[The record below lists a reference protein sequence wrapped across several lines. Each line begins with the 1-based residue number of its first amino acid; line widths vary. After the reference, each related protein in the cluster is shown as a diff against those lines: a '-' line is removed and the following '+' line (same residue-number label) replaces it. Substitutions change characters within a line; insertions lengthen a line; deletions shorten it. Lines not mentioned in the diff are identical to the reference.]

1 MTPLRA
7 VPDDRVV
14 FACERAGAAL
24 LEGWSDGGAWRVL
37 LPWPEEVRELAW
49 SDARAW
55 KRELETL
62 ERDVPVAHDDAPI
75 AAPFL
80 GGWVGFITYE
90 AAATEEDVLPRAAA
104 PPEPPMFFAR
114 HRAGVVVDPNGAA
127 FLFCPEGE
135 ERDCAERLATAAPP
149 ASGHVLPALR
159 SNETRDGSPPLR
171 SPDDERLPG
180 SPSLRDSLGDGAY
193 GRAVERIRG
202 AIRDGD
208 VYQVNLTRAL
218 SVGRSRDAGAL
229 YRALAGAV
237 PPRMSAF
244 VRTPRCVIAS
254 ASPEVLLRLDR
265 AKGVAETRPI
275 KGTVRREGD
284 DAREIA
290 MLLES
295 AKDAAEHLMIV
306 DVSRNDLGKVAPAGE
321 VSVTDYR
328 RVRTLASVH
337 HLESTVR
344 ATGLRD
350 RGLAEI
356 LGALSPAASITGAP
370 KRAAVQMIRDIEPV
384 PRGVYC
390 GSIGF
395 IGART
400 VEMSVAIRTAI
411 ATEHETR
418 YHAGGGIVWDS
429 RADAEDDET
438 RAKSVA
444 FLRYA
449 GVGE

>member
-1 MTPLRA
+1 MTPLRR

-14 FACERAGAAL
+14 VASERVGAAL
-24 LEGWSDGGAWRVL
+24 LEGWSDVGGWRVL
-37 LPWPEEVRELAW
+37 LPWPDEVRALAW

-55 KRELETL
+55 KRELDVL
-62 ERDVPVAHDDAPI
+62 ERDVPVAEDEPPI
-75 AAPFL
+75 DAPFL

-90 AAATEEDVLPRAAA
+90 AAATEEDVRPPDVH

-114 HRAGVVVDPNGAA
+114 HRAGVVIDSGGAA
-127 FLFCPEGE
+127 FLFCPEGRE
-135 ERDCAERLATAAPP
+135 GEYAQRLSADEARFVHAT
-149 ASGHVLPALR
+149 SSDSRRSLELR
-159 SNETRDGSPPLR
+159 LG
-171 SPDDERLPG
+171 
-180 SPSLRDSLGDGAY
+180 DSLGGGAY
-193 GRAVERIRG
+193 ARAVERIRD

-208 VYQVNLTRAL
+208 VYQVNLTRVL
-218 SVGRSRDAGAL
+218 SVASSGEAGAL
-229 YRALAGAV
+229 YRALVGAV

-244 VRTPRCVIAS
+244 VRAPHCAIAS

-265 AKGVAETRPI
+265 VRGVAETRPI
-275 KGTVRREGD
+275 KGTVRREGH

-290 MLLES
+290 MLTAS

-306 DVSRNDLGKVAPAGE
+306 DVSRNDLGKIAPAGC
-321 VSVTDYR
+321 VTVTDYR
-328 RVRTLASVH
+328 RLRTLEYVH
-337 HLESTVR
+337 HLESTVQ
-344 ATGLRD
+344 ATGLRARSIAD
-350 RGLAEI
+350 V

-395 IGART
+395 ISGRT

-411 ATEHETR
+411 LSEGEMR

-438 RAKSVA
+438 RAKSEA

-449 GVGE
+449 GVDA